1 MFTITQEEAQVSPDV
16 VAGTLLL
23 NHLPIYVL
31 FDPGATHSIIA
42 HTAVGKLGRSPSRVG
57 KGFIISTPLGKH
69 VDIDVIYM
77 GIKLEIIGCDTHVDL
92 IPLGIHDFD
101 IILGMDWLGKY
112 RAQMDYFAKTVTFSG
127 SMGERVVF

>member
-1 MFTITQEEAQVSPDV
+1 MTQEKARVTPNM

-23 NHLPIYVL
+23 NHLPMYVL
-31 FDPGATHSIIA
+31 FDPRATHSFVA
-42 HTAVGKLGRSPSRVG
+42 HNAIEKLGRSPSRVG

-69 VDIDVIYM
+69 VDIDIIYI
-77 GIKLEIIGCDTHVDL
+77 GIKLEVMGCETHVDL

-112 RAQMDYFAKTVTFSG
+112 KAQMNCFTKIVTLSG
-127 SMGERVVF
+127 AMDERVVFRG